1 MSFLTNCTFKRQSR
15 IKFLLPSA
23 KANLEVTKDVQTKEK
38 MECDKA
44 DYFVDFTQLQILDL
58 TEGYTFVEYLVS
70 GMSIGTHYCLYE
82 ATIHQ

>member
-1 MSFLTNCTFKRQSR
+1 MSFLTNCTIKRQSR

-44 DYFVDFTQLQILDL
+44 DYFVDFT
-58 TEGYTFVEYLVS
+58 
-70 GMSIGTHYCLYE
+70 
-82 ATIHQ
+82 